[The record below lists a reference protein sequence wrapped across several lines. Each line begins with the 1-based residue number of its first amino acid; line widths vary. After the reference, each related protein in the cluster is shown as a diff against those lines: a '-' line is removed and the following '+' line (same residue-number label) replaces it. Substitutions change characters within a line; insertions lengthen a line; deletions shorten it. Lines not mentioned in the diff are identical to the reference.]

1 MYNVLYITIIAACY
15 NNKQV
20 LNTFWVFLFLFIES
34 TLKELNFVISRV
46 FRKFAKCLKNP

>member
-1 MYNVLYITIIAACY
+1 MYNVLYITIVAACY

-20 LNTFWVFLFLFIES
+20 LNTCWVFLFIFIEY

-46 FRKFAKCLKNP
+46 FRKFTKSLKNP